1 MTAAVVPN
9 TVNREMV
16 PEGDVV
22 IGGDTG
28 WCLRRTDALS

>member
-9 TVNREMV
+9 TVSREMV

-28 WCLRRTDALS
+28 W